1 MAAIEKICELS
12 GDYPGYHMYAMKR
25 NHIQVASKHRHQF
38 RGHKATLYIFKGE
51 LQVSD
56 GRCHWKAKM
65 DCIKSQP
72 TEADWDSHNAD
83 RSVCYKNGVKQVYS
97 VFYDN
102 LEGYKKEL
110 RKRGQ
115 RLVQEFEYVLHVP
128 SLEGEVE
135 GWYSNYS
142 TDMSA
147 VIRRLGRLVGH
158 RNLTV
163 KHKEGEAYD
172 FMESMQGNN

>member
-1 MAAIEKICELS
+1 MSAIEKVCELT
-12 GDYPGYHMYAMKR
+12 GDYPGSAMYTMKR

-38 RGHKATLYIFKGE
+38 RGHKATLYVFKHRT
-51 LQVSD
+51 VI
-56 GRCHWKAKM
+56 M
-65 DCIKSQP
+65 DSECRWDTKLKCINPNP
-72 TEADWDSHNAD
+72 TEEDWESSDPEL
-83 RSVCYKNGVKQVYS
+83 VVMYKNGLKTTYS

-102 LEGYKKEL
+102 LRQYKAAL
-110 RKRGQ
+110 RKRHE
-115 RLVQEFEYVLHVP
+115 RLATEYEYVLHVP

-135 GWYSNYS
+135 GWYSNCS

-163 KHKEGEAYD
+163 KYKAGDAYD
-172 FMESMQGNN
+172 FMENN